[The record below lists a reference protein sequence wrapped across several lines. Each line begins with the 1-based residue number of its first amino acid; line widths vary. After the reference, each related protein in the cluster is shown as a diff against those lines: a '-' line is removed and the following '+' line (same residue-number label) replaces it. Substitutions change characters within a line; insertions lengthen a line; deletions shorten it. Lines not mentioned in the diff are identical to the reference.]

1 MAIQVEE
8 PLKTVWEDCALSLPT
23 ERAATR
29 GLDQEDGVSRRD
41 GCNACRHNGMF
52 DTFPETRWLV
62 S

>member
-1 MAIQVEE
+1 MAIQEEE

-29 GLDQEDGVSRRD
+29 GLDQGDGVSRRD
-41 GCNACRHNGMF
+41 GCNACRHTVMF